1 MNFEVELKLALK
13 EDDRAEELSKKNSI
27 SHEEMNRYRG
37 RVLLIQAKLDGLAED
52 LADEIDRLKL
62 ELIKNDAQIQQ
73 AMAQVQI
80 SANLVARNNRL
91 NERKAGTV
99 SDDEVATAEG
109 QLRISDGQRAIVRA
123 EKAKVEL
130 RIQQLQKRVGRIKE
144 VLKKAEPPREL
155 KP

>member
-1 MNFEVELKLALK
+1 
-13 EDDRAEELSKKNSI
+13 
-27 SHEEMNRYRG
+27 
-37 RVLLIQAKLDGLAED
+37 
-52 LADEIDRLKL
+52 L
-62 ELIKNDAQIQQ
+62 ELIKNDAQFQQ

-80 SANLVARNNRL
+80 SANLVARNNRM

-99 SDDEVATAEG
+99 SDDEVATAEA
-109 QLRISDGQRAIVRA
+109 QFRISDGQRAIVRA